1 MTNPP
6 EDDGTPRE
14 PLPGQ
19 QYPPPDPQQYDQQY
33 GQQYAQ
39 QYDQQYGQPYG
50 QEYGQPYGYAPPTIP
65 PEHPKATTVLVL
77 GILGLVVCGIA
88 SPFAWIMGKRTVDEI
103 DASNGHLGGRGSAQA
118 GYVMGI
124 IGSIFLGLAVL
135 AIVGLV
141 VLLIVLAGGAAVSV
155 SSNA

>member
-6 EDDGTPRE
+6 ADDGTPHE
-14 PLPGQ
+14 
-19 QYPPPDPQQYDQQY
+19 PPPGRPYGQEPGQQY
-33 GQQYAQ
+33 GQQYGQ
-39 QYDQQYGQPYG
+39 DYPQQYGPPYG
-50 QEYGQPYGYAPPTIP
+50 DEHPQPYGYAPPVYP

-77 GILGLVVCGIA
+77 GILGLVACGIVA
-88 SPFAWIMGKRTVDEI
+88 PFAWIMGKRTLEEI
-103 DASNGHLGGRGSAQA
+103 DGSNGQLGGRGSAQA

-135 AIVGLV
+135 MIVLLV
-141 VLLIVLAGGAAVSV
+141 VLFVLLAGGTMVSV